1 VLIRADRDLLDA
13 IPGAHPRARHGN
25 APAPERDLPVIAPV
39 PIRDPIRIMPA
50 LRATHLFDLLGH
62 QLLQHPEPDTNAQ
75 REQPLLRCPNK
86 LPKCLLN
93 PRRKQPLDGVLRV
106 DDLRSRYGL
115 HAVLLSSR
123 RSVNSGETGLE
134 IALHAANRSG
144 RGRENRHLKF
154 YARRD
159 NLPGSD
165 EALQRSTSHQRGPV
179 WTTLLRASLIA
190 NSSWH
195 VRRS

>member
-123 RSVNSGETGLE
+123 RSVTPAKLDLKSPYTLPTAADEGGRTATSSSTPDGTTSRFDHAGHRSAG
-134 IALHAANRSG
+134 AL
-144 RGRENRHLKF
+144 
-154 YARRD
+154 
-159 NLPGSD
+159 
-165 EALQRSTSHQRGPV
+165 
-179 WTTLLRASLIA
+179 
-190 NSSWH
+190 
-195 VRRS
+195 